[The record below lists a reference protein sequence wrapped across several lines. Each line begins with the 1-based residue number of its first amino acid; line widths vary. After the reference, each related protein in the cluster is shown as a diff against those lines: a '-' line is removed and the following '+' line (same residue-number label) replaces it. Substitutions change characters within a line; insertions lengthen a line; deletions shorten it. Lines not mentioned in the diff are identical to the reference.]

1 MTILPLAGVFAVVV
15 FAAACERAGQAAV
28 DTTAASS
35 TPPTTSAPRTDT
47 LSTSTTL
54 TTSTSTV
61 THAPAGKKSTGTTTR
76 KTTKP
81 VRAADSAYGDSI
93 LGRDSVIRLPIRRL
107 PTVKH

>member
-1 MTILPLAGVFAVVV
+1 MRILPLAGVFAVVL
-15 FAAACERAGQAAV
+15 FTAGCERAEQAAV

-35 TPPTTSAPRTDT
+35 TPPTTSATRTDT

-61 THAPAGKKSTGTTTR
+61 TRASAGKKSTGSAAR
-76 KTTKP
+76 KTTTP
-81 VRAADSAYGDSI
+81 VHAADSAHGDSI

-107 PTVKH
+107 PTVKR

>member
-1 MTILPLAGVFAVVV
+1 MTKLPLVGVCAVVV

-35 TPPTTSAPRTDT
+35 TPTTTGAQTDT

-61 THAPAGKKSTGTTTR
+61 THASAGKKSTGTTAR

-81 VRAADSAYGDSI
+81 AHAADSAYGDSI

>member
-1 MTILPLAGVFAVVV
+1 MTIHSLAGVFAVVV
-15 FAAACERAGQAAV
+15 FTVGCERAQQAAV

-35 TPPTTSAPRTDT
+35 TPTTTGASRTDT
-47 LSTSTTL
+47 LSASTTL

-61 THAPAGKKSTGTTTR
+61 TRAPAGKKSTGTAAR